1 MLDFDSISIQE
12 MPKDDMLLILEALEY
27 TSKETKVED
36 FLDLKD
42 RILDEL
48 SSLAEVSK
56 DDFLRYLSK

>member
-27 TSKETKVED
+27 TSKETKVQD
-36 FLDLKD
+36 FTELKN

-56 DDFLRYLSK
+56 EDFLKYLSE